1 MLGSLLAGT
10 EEAPGEEIIFQGR
23 KFKSYQGMGSLSAM
37 KRWKRKIFQ
46 SEAKKFVP
54 EGIEGRVPYKGKLK
68 T

>member
-37 KRWKRKIFQ
+37 KRGGKKIFQ
-46 SEAKKFVP
+46 SEAKNLFRRNRRKSS
-54 EGIEGRVPYKGKLK
+54 IQKN
-68 T
+68 